1 MMDIIVQRPV
11 ELTMM
16 EGDVEVVPE
25 RPKRTALLGVAGLRL
40 LALPRRVAEGRPPVL
55 RPDFKSLPAWPHEL
69 LHQDGRGVLLHCLNL
84 QCKAQVLNVRS
95 IFDVSGKVSIL
106 T

>member
-25 RPKRTALLGVAGLRL
+25 RPKRTALLGVAGLGL
-40 LALPRRVAEGRPPVL
+40 LALPRRIAEGRPPFL
-55 RPDFKSLPAWPHEL
+55 RPDFRSLPAWAHEL
-69 LHQDGRGVLLHCLNL
+69 LHRDGGGVLLHCLNL
-84 QCKAQVLNVRS
+84 
-95 IFDVSGKVSIL
+95 
-106 T
+106 

>member
-25 RPKRTALLGVAGLRL
+25 RPKRTALLGVAGLSL
-40 LALPRRVAEGRPPVL
+40 LALPRRVAEGRSPVL
-55 RPDFKSLPAWPHEL
+55 RPDHRRLPAWAHEL
-69 LHQDGRGVLLHCLNL
+69 LHRDGGGVLLHCLNL
-84 QCKAQVLNVRS
+84 
-95 IFDVSGKVSIL
+95 
-106 T
+106 

>member
-55 RPDFKSLPAWPHEL
+55 RPDFRSLPAWPHEL
-69 LHQDGRGVLLHCLNL
+69 LHHDGGGVLLHCLNL
-84 QCKAQVLNVRS
+84 QYKAQVLNVRS
-95 IFDVSGKVSIL
+95 IFDVSGKVSIH

>member
-55 RPDFKSLPAWPHEL
+55 RPDFRSLPAWAHEL
-69 LHQDGRGVLLHCLNL
+69 LHRDGGGMLLHCLNL
-84 QCKAQVLNVRS
+84 KYVA
-95 IFDVSGKVSIL
+95 
-106 T
+106 

>member
-40 LALPRRVAEGRPPVL
+40 LALPRRVAEGRPSVL
-55 RPDFKSLPAWPHEL
+55 RPDFRSLPTWAHEL
-69 LHQDGRGVLLHCLNL
+69 LHQDGGGMLLHCLNL
-84 QCKAQVLNVRS
+84 QCEA
-95 IFDVSGKVSIL
+95 
-106 T
+106 

>member
-40 LALPRRVAEGRPPVL
+40 LALPRRVAEGHSPVL
-55 RPDFKSLPAWPHEL
+55 RPDFRSLPTWAHEL
-69 LHQDGRGVLLHCLNL
+69 LHRDGGGVLLHCLNL
-84 QCKAQVLNVRS
+84 
-95 IFDVSGKVSIL
+95 
-106 T
+106 

>member
-1 MMDIIVQRPV
+1 MMYVVMQRPV

-40 LALPRRVAEGRPPVL
+40 LALPRRVAEGRPSVL
-55 RPDFKSLPAWPHEL
+55 RPDFRSLPTWAHEL
-69 LHQDGRGVLLHCLNL
+69 LHRDGGGVLLHCLNL
-84 QCKAQVLNVRS
+84 
-95 IFDVSGKVSIL
+95 
-106 T
+106 

>member
-55 RPDFKSLPAWPHEL
+55 RPDFRRLPAWAHEL
-69 LHQDGRGVLLHCLNL
+69 LHRDGRGVLLHCLNL
-84 QCKAQVLNVRS
+84 
-95 IFDVSGKVSIL
+95 
-106 T
+106 